1 MINDDLACRVASVF
15 VGLFTVQGTAF
26 GFPIAGLIKQR
37 SNNTVNASHQG
48 ENYCWKRV
56 FRSFPVFSVVIFPL
70 LHTFID
76 WSSLIILFEAANT
89 IISSKHVFD
98 TKTNKWMNRLSGHHV
113 WNDTAESAIKFYM
126 TFY

>member
-48 ENYCWKRV
+48 ENYC
-56 FRSFPVFSVVIFPL
+56 
-70 LHTFID
+70 
-76 WSSLIILFEAANT
+76 
-89 IISSKHVFD
+89 
-98 TKTNKWMNRLSGHHV
+98 
-113 WNDTAESAIKFYM
+113 
-126 TFY
+126 